1 MIKSL
6 VLVYDDTDHFHQ
18 IMNWT
23 VCTVW
28 CDVGLSPYGLYRG
41 QQNTLRTSVPPPP
54 HPLPFSCPSCS
65 VTGASHGGHRGQTL
79 IYHLIPI
86 QMCLSPPPTHPRM
99 QIHYQEQWGEGG
111 CGRSFPQPEAHY
123 PGMARSLV
131 HG

>member
-6 VLVYDDTDHFHQ
+6 VYDDTVHFHQ
-18 IMNWT
+18 IVNWT

-28 CDVGLSPYGLYRG
+28 SLPAASIED
-41 QQNTLRTSVPPPP
+41 NRTHSVPPPP
-54 HPLPFSCPSCS
+54 PPLPFSCPSCS

-99 QIHYQEQWGEGG
+99 QIHYQDQWGEGG
-111 CGRSFPQPEAHY
+111 CGRSFPQLEAHY